1 MVRMRIDV
9 ALNPSEIARLPERD
23 LSRTTCVVFDV
34 LRATSSMV
42 TALAGGAREIYPVTT
57 IEAARELKVE
67 MPHALLGGERDGELI
82 HGFDVGN
89 SPFEYRN
96 LGRRTIVTTTTNG
109 TVALRACEGAETVL
123 VGAMLNLTELADE
136 IIWREPEELLLV
148 CAGTFE
154 EFALEDACAAGL
166 LIGALAGGEL
176 SDSAHAALSIAR
188 HFPTPLAALKA
199 ARNGRALEGKGRGKE
214 VEWCAQVSLFN
225 VVGIMENAV
234 IRPIED

>member
-1 MVRMRIDV
+1 MI
-9 ALNPSEIARLPERD
+9 
-23 LSRTTCVVFDV
+23 
-34 LRATSSMV
+34 
-42 TALAGGAREIYPVTT
+42 TALAGGAREIYPVCT
-57 IEAARELKVE
+57 IEDARALKHE

-89 SPFEYRN
+89 SPFEYRG
-96 LGRRTIVTTTTNG
+96 LTGRTIISTTTNG
-109 TVALRACEGAETVL
+109 TVALRACESAETVL
-123 VGAMLNLTELADE
+123 VGAMLNLTVLADE

-166 LIGALAGGEL
+166 LIGALAGEEL
-176 SDSAHAALSIAR
+176 SDSAHAALAVAR
-188 HFPTPLAALKA
+188 HFPTPLAALRA
-199 ARNGRALEGKGRGKE
+199 ARNGRALEANGRGKE

-225 VVGIMENAV
+225 VVGIMEQSV